1 MPSAIIAS
9 LEKLTDLLGDPQLE
23 IYQRLYLRY
32 PDFQSLFILD
42 TDKSVRGSMLQTAL
56 EYILIY
62 AEFAK
67 VDRAGL
73 ASWQSHHLE
82 YGVEEDVFLVFFTL
96 IRDCVQENLGSEWTE
111 TMASQWEEFLLHV
124 GTPFNSAR

>member
-1 MPSAIIAS
+1 MPSAIISS

-32 PDFQSLFILD
+32 PDFQSLFVLD
-42 TDKSVRGSMLQTAL
+42 TDNSVRGSMLQTAL

-62 AEFAK
+62 ADIGK

-73 ASWQSHHLE
+73 SSWQSHHQE
-82 YGVEEDVFLVFFTL
+82 YGVEKDVFLVFFNV
-96 IRDCVQENLGSEWTE
+96 IRDCVEENLGSEWTE
-111 TMASQWEEFLLHV
+111 TMSSQWEEFLLHV
-124 GTPFNSAR
+124 ETLV